1 MFKETVSTITL
12 TSEER
17 EAVEKG
23 FDVIDQL
30 YSLMDDEGV
39 LDLCGNDY
47 DVDDVHNV
55 FYFFRDLFNHSPN
68 PIVMKSEA

>member
-1 MFKETVSTITL
+1 MLKETVSTITL
-12 TSEER
+12 TRDER

-30 YSLMDDEGV
+30 YSLIDDEGV
-39 LDLCGNDY
+39 LTLCGNDY
-47 DVDDVHNV
+47 DVDAVRDA